1 MRRCVC
7 EQQAEQFF
15 DDDDTD
21 QQNNNNNNRV
31 DTNDDDDDD
40 QWILSYPSIDIIM
53 QENLSIHTINCSTI
67 CIFDNPFFR

>member
-31 DTNDDDDDD
+31 DTNDDDDD

-53 QENLSIHTINCSTI
+53 QENPSIHTINCSTI